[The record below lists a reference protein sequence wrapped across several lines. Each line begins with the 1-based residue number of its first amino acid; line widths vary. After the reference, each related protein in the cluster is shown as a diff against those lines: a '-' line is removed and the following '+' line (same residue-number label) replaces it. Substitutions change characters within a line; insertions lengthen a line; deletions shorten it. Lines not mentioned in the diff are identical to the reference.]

1 MKNDYTEYCWFLV
14 LHVKSLEAVIPMRK
28 KLNRLKNQ
36 QLFRIYRETRIQ
48 DPAIGEKVIK
58 IQGFVIYWSDDSLAE
73 ISAETSARWVRKTR
87 TIIDELLEGQCG
99 QVWKLK
105 TPVSEEPHNFMRFTS
120 KSSTIYTV
128 LAVYIWENPLMPRQ
142 MKGKRTILKY
152 SRVPCS

>member
-1 MKNDYTEYCWFLV
+1 M
-14 LHVKSLEAVIPMRK
+14 KSLEAVIPMRK

-99 QVWKLK
+99 QL
-105 TPVSEEPHNFMRFTS
+105 
-120 KSSTIYTV
+120 
-128 LAVYIWENPLMPRQ
+128 
-142 MKGKRTILKY
+142 
-152 SRVPCS
+152 